1 MFGADSPVFVELLA
15 ATSPQTNV
23 TQNWVYAV
31 NAFDGFKSGKF
42 DTQLAKF
49 EDGLQKIANGSWESW
64 LAQEVKAGKLEAP
77 SKPTPAAFLEH
88 WINTYDLKPRQGN
101 GKLFGTHSV
110 RILRVFARKWVDQN
124 TGLKTHQFMQN
135 LLGTHHGAT
144 IDLWADRTM
153 RRLGYRGF
161 KERWRVL
168 PLNATGVTD
177 PDFKFSQKVFSK
189 AAERLGMNPDDLQ
202 GALWFAE
209 KKLWQDEGWGKLDLG
224 SFSAEVPKT
233 EAIRAK
239 AQNAEKELGL
249 TIEPR
254 KTNETE

>member
-1 MFGADSPVFVELLA
+1 
-15 ATSPQTNV
+15 
-23 TQNWVYAV
+23 
-31 NAFDGFKSGKF
+31 
-42 DTQLAKF
+42 
-49 EDGLQKIANGSWESW
+49 
-64 LAQEVKAGKLEAP
+64 
-77 SKPTPAAFLEH
+77 
-88 WINTYDLKPRQGN
+88 
-101 GKLFGTHSV
+101 
-110 RILRVFARKWVDQN
+110 
-124 TGLKTHQFMQN
+124 
-135 LLGTHHGAT
+135 
-144 IDLWADRTM
+144 M